1 MKVYERHPLSAA
13 FPSMTPEAF
22 KELIDDI
29 DENGV
34 NEKIVVYQGK
44 ILDGWHRY
52 QACVELKVAKPPMVE
67 FEGNDP
73 VAFVLSKNLHRR
85 HLSASVRAMVIA
97 RLVEWQEKVGRPSKS
112 LEQAK
117 KSGNFTGA
125 EESLEKESGNFTGL
139 TVGKAAEL
147 AGVGEKTMRE
157 ARKATKAIEDVQAAV
172 ATGEMTVFEAAKL
185 ADKPVEEQKAALE
198 ARNEPKPKKQTP
210 QMVPFQVYE
219 ELQKQF
225 EELEDD
231 YDTLATELDMAQ
243 KELAAVEAIRKN
255 EGAQELMKLHQHL
268 RSMTEARDQWQN
280 KCAELTKQLNYLA
293 KKK

>member
-13 FPSMTPEAF
+13 FPSMTPESL

-34 NEKIVVYQGK
+34 REKIVLYQGK

-52 QACVELKVAKPPMVE
+52 QACIELKVAKPPIIE

-97 RLVEWQEKVGRPSKS
+97 RLTEWQEKAGRPSKS
-112 LEQAK
+112 LDRAK
-117 KSGNFTGA
+117 LVNFDPFITQ
-125 EESLEKESGNFTGL
+125 
-139 TVGKAAEL
+139 VQAAEL
-147 AGVGEKTMRE
+147 AQVSVSTIKQ
-157 ARKATKAIEDVQAAV
+157 ARKATKAIEEVQDAV
-172 ATGEMTVFEAAKL
+172 SKGEMTVSEAAKL
-185 ADKPVEEQKAALE
+185 ADKPVEEQREALE
-198 ARNEPKPKKQTP
+198 QKAEPKPPKDKKQAP
-210 QMVPFQVYE
+210 QMVPFQVFE

-225 EELEDD
+225 EQLEDD
-231 YDTLATELDMAQ
+231 YSTIAAELEMAQ
-243 KELAAVEAIRKN
+243 KELAAVESIRKN
-255 EGAQELMKLHQHL
+255 EGVQELMKLHQHL
-268 RSMTEARDQWQN
+268 QSMTEARDQWQN